1 MSRPLLII
9 GGGGLARETAATIDA
24 LNRAGAGWDLR
35 GFVDQNPALHGTQIG
50 GRPVLGN
57 LDMVAAHADARILLC
72 TASPS
77 DPASRRRLAA
87 QLALPAER
95 YATVVHP
102 AAQIGTNVRLGP
114 GTIVLA
120 TAVFTCDIRVG
131 AHVVVMPGVV
141 ATHDDEISDYATFG
155 AGALLAGRVRI
166 GQGAYIGAGAKIREE
181 RTIGDWAIVGMGAVV
196 LRDVPGGQV
205 WAGNPAQLLRP
216 ASRSHSGRS
225 SGETRSDV
233 PAGKA
238 AR

>member
-1 MSRPLLII
+1 MSGPLLIV
-9 GGGGLARETAATIDA
+9 GGGGLARETAATVAA
-24 LNRAGAGWDLR
+24 LNRAGTGWDLR
-35 GFVDQNPALHGTQIG
+35 GFIDQNPALHGTQIS
-50 GRPVLGN
+50 GRPVLGG
-57 LDMVAAHADARILLC
+57 LDVVAEHPDARILLC

-77 DPASRRRLAA
+77 DPGSRLRLAA

-102 AAQIGTNVRLGP
+102 AAQIGTNVTLGH

-141 ATHDDEISDYATFG
+141 ATHDDEIGDHATFG

-181 RTIGDWAIVGMGAVV
+181 RVIGEWAIVGMGAVV
-196 LRDVPGGQV
+196 LRDVPDGQV
-205 WAGNPAQLLRP
+205 WAGNPARPLR
-216 ASRSHSGRS
+216 AARR
-225 SGETRSDV
+225 EV

-238 AR
+238 IR